1 MDIDGWLRRIGLA
14 QYAEMFR
21 ANDIDGELLGRLTND
36 DLKDIGV
43 ASFGHRKKLLEAI
56 AELGSA
62 PAAAPAAPAMPTLI
76 PTAVAPPPTSA
87 SVDAVGSVRRLIS
100 PRMTLPIDRPEII
113 ARPGR
118 ETLDPDDWSEALAI
132 SRGIL
137 DDAVAYLRDVRD
149 RPVWKEMPPEVR
161 ASFDAPLPRKPE
173 LLAEVYREVAET
185 VMAYPMGNVH
195 PRFWAWY
202 MGSSNFTGA
211 IGDFLAAIQGSNLGG
226 GSHAAALMDRQVVD
240 WLKTMVGFPRSASGT
255 LVSGGSMANIVGLA
269 VARNVKA
276 GVDVREL
283 GVAAIE
289 KSLCFYG
296 SDQIHSCHRKAM
308 EALGLGNQALRRIP
322 TDRALR
328 MDVDALRAAIA
339 KDRADGL
346 APCCVVATAG
356 SVNTG
361 AIDDLPALAAL
372 ASEEDLW
379 LHVDGCIGAL
389 IAIAP
394 RNAYR
399 VAGIE
404 KADSLALDPHKWL
417 HAPFEAGCALVRDAS
432 AHRATFAVTPEYL
445 QSAPRGLASG
455 EWLHEWG
462 LQTSRGFRALKI
474 WMALKEHGVEK
485 FGRLIDQD
493 IDHAHRLSALIEA
506 EPDLELVAPTNI
518 NIVCFRYRPS
528 GLDSAALKELNTE
541 IMLRLQEEGLAAVSD
556 TTVHG
561 HHCLR
566 AAINNHRTRGE
577 DLELLVR
584 ETLRLGRAIATHGA
598 AG

>member
-1 MDIDGWLRRIGLA
+1 MDIDGWLRGIGLA
-14 QYAEMFR
+14 QYAEILR
-21 ANDIDGELLGRLTND
+21 TNDIDGELLGRLTND

-62 PAAAPAAPAMPTLI
+62 PAAGPTAPAMPTLI
-76 PTAVAPPPTSA
+76 PTVVAPPPTSA
-87 SVDAVGSVRRLIS
+87 SVDAVSSVRRLIS
-100 PRMTLPIDRPEII
+100 PRMALPIDRPEII

-132 SRGIL
+132 SRRIL

-296 SDQIHSCHRKAM
+296 SDQIYSCHRKAM
-308 EALGLGNQALRRIP
+308 EVLGLGNQALRRIP
-322 TDRALR
+322 TDRELR

-346 APCCVVATAG
+346 APCCVIATRARSTRAPSTTCRRLRLSPAKRISGSMSTDASVPSSPSHPGTPTGSRGSKRRICSPSIPTSGCTRHSRRVARWSGTRR
-356 SVNTG
+356 
-361 AIDDLPALAAL
+361 L
-372 ASEEDLW
+372 
-379 LHVDGCIGAL
+379 
-389 IAIAP
+389 IAP
-394 RNAYR
+394 RSPLRPN
-399 VAGIE
+399 I
-404 KADSLALDPHKWL
+404 S
-417 HAPFEAGCALVRDAS
+417 
-432 AHRATFAVTPEYL
+432 
-445 QSAPRGLASG
+445 
-455 EWLHEWG
+455 
-462 LQTSRGFRALKI
+462 SRR
-474 WMALKEHGVEK
+474 
-485 FGRLIDQD
+485 
-493 IDHAHRLSALIEA
+493 
-506 EPDLELVAPTNI
+506 
-518 NIVCFRYRPS
+518 
-528 GLDSAALKELNTE
+528 
-541 IMLRLQEEGLAAVSD
+541 
-556 TTVHG
+556 
-561 HHCLR
+561 R
-566 AAINNHRTRGE
+566 AASHPESGCTNGACKP
-577 DLELLVR
+577 
-584 ETLRLGRAIATHGA
+584 RANSGHSRSGWR
-598 AG
+598 